1 MKGSAS
7 GLQAFKNA
15 FGQARKGKGW
25 QSRRKALKLKP
36 LPRAYIKVS
45 FSTSKHKANTTE
57 LHPKVRQ
64 TCSEYSVCAGGQRRA
79 ADVAAGGRAV
89 AADGDREPRHQVRL
103 PQPARGL
110 HEDDLLQ
117 TLDREGH
124 RTPLLSCDR
133 YSSLDTILKIDIYT
147 VDICKCVSFAS
158 SRSYITMIKQF
169 LMAAWL
175 VVAGDHI
182 TKCVNEAGHKRVSAS
197 LPHVRSLLNGALN
210 KLHIM

>member
-1 MKGSAS
+1 MD
-7 GLQAFKNA
+7 F
-15 FGQARKGKGW
+15 FE
-25 QSRRKALKLKP
+25 ALVDTATNIL
-36 LPRAYIKVS
+36 
-45 FSTSKHKANTTE
+45 ST
-57 LHPKVRQ
+57 V
-64 TCSEYSVCAGGQRRA
+64 YSVCAGGQRRA

-124 RTPLLSCDR
+124 RPPLLSCDR

-169 LMAAWL
+169 LNAAWL

-197 LPHVRSLLNGALN
+197 LPHDRSLLNGALN